1 MIEKQQQQ
9 RHQEV
14 KKKRKTKIPNKQ
26 IVDNLVADDGFT
38 KIYDFLYEKMSLS
51 QLTPNQ
57 WKLKNSTGEGKFLA
71 WSV

>member
-38 KIYDFLYEKMSLS
+38 KTYDFLFEKKVSFSIYPKPM
-51 QLTPNQ
+51 
-57 WKLKNSTGEGKFLA
+57 KVKKFY
-71 WSV
+71 WRR